1 MPTGQINFE
10 DVPTATVFDVFA
22 ETASQLIGSYADR
35 SRRATTQEERG
46 EMWSKAMAVRDTKR
60 DVPARD
66 RKQLI
71 EHIEMWQREIAQLD
85 GGDRG
90 PAR

>member
-1 MPTGQINFE
+1 VPQNISENT
-10 DVPTATVFDVFA
+10 PTATVYDIFA
-22 ETASQLIGSYADR
+22 ETASQLIGSYVDR
-35 SRRATTQEERG
+35 SQRAPTQDERA
-46 EMWSKAMAVRDTKR
+46 EMWNKAMAVRDTKR

-71 EHIEMWQREIAQLD
+71 EHIDVWQREITQLD

-90 PAR
+90 SAG